1 MFYKNTITAL
11 LAIFIASSV
20 FAETAYVS
28 DIQFVSVRE
37 GQDNSTRAVE
47 RGLRSGT
54 ELQVLERSN
63 GHTRVLTPKGNE
75 GWIADY
81 YLTGNKVTREK
92 VIEQETQITELAES
106 KLTLQK
112 QLNQSSSIINKL
124 KKDASKLSSDK
135 IALEQEL
142 ADLKVLT
149 LEAQEIVK
157 SKEVMSFEVDSIM
170 QRLQFAETENLRLQ
184 DERQLKWFMIGAGT
198 LILGV
203 LFGVVAPSMRR
214 KKASN
219 GAWS

>member
-11 LAIFIASSV
+11 LAILFATSV
-20 FAETAYVS
+20 YAETAYVS

-81 YLTGNKVTREK
+81 YLTENKVTRDK
-92 VIEQETQITELAES
+92 VIEQETQITELVES
-106 KLTLQK
+106 KLVIQK
-112 QLNQSSSIINKL
+112 QLNQSSSTINKL
-124 KKDASKLSSDK
+124 KKDAAKLVADK
-135 IALEQEL
+135 VALEEEL

-157 SKEVMSFEVDSIM
+157 GKEVMSFEVDSIM
-170 QRLQFAETENLRLQ
+170 QRLEFAETENIRLQ
-184 DERQLKWFMIGAGT
+184 DEKQLKWFIIGSGT
-198 LILGV
+198 LIIGI
-203 LFGVVAPSMRR
+203 LFGIIAPSMRR
-214 KKASN
+214 KKASS

>member
-1 MFYKNTITAL
+1 MFYKNIITAL
-11 LAIFIASSV
+11 LAIFFATSV
-20 FAETAYVS
+20 YAETAYVS

-54 ELQVLERSN
+54 ELQVLDRAN

-92 VIEQETQITELAES
+92 VIEQEAQITELVES
-106 KLTLQK
+106 KLALQK
-112 QLNQSSSIINKL
+112 QLNQSSSTINKL
-124 KKDASKLSSDK
+124 KKDVSTLTSQRTV
-135 IALEQEL
+135 LEQEL
-142 ADLKVLT
+142 VDLKQLT

-170 QRLQFAETENLRLQ
+170 QRLQFAESESIRLK

-198 LILGV
+198 LVLGV
-203 LFGVVAPSMRR
+203 LFGIIAPSMRR
-214 KKASN
+214 KKANN

>member
-1 MFYKNTITAL
+1 VFYKNTITAL
-11 LAIFIASSV
+11 LAILFATSV
-20 FAETAYVS
+20 YAETAYVS

-54 ELQVLERSN
+54 SLQVLERSN
-63 GHTRVLTPKGNE
+63 GYTKVLTPKGNE

-81 YLTGNKVTREK
+81 YLTENKVTREK
-92 VIEQETQITELAES
+92 VVEQEAQITELVES
-106 KLTLQK
+106 KLIIQK
-112 QLNQSSSIINKL
+112 QLNQSSSLINKL
-124 KKDASKLSSDK
+124 KKDAARLTSEKT
-135 IALEQEL
+135 ALQQEL
-142 ADLKVLT
+142 ADLKELT

-170 QRLQFAETENLRLQ
+170 QRLQHAESEALRLK
-184 DERQLKWFMIGAGT
+184 DERQLKWFMIGVGT

-203 LFGVVAPSMRR
+203 LFGFIAPSIRR
-214 KKASN
+214 KKPNN